1 MKVTAQL
8 YGQFLLSSQVNYTG
22 TYLADHVA
30 GLTHDNVTY
39 FLKTERFSPRQVW
52 KKVRALIE
60 LSPQG
65 YIVFDDTVLNK
76 EHSHRIE
83 LVRRQ
88 YSGNAKGIIKGIGV
102 VNCVYVNPETREFWL
117 IDFRVFQPDQDGK
130 TKIDHVLEMLA
141 QLAPRGVSYRTV
153 LMDSWYAVSAIFKWL
168 MEAGKIFYCPIK
180 TNRKVDDSGGQA
192 PFQPVSYLS
201 WSAQEVAEGKGIRL
215 YGMPAG
221 TSFKLFRF
229 LVSTHQ
235 TDYLITNEITQQ
247 DTNAAAQESDIRWLV
262 EQFHREI
269 KQVTGIESCQCRK
282 SRSQRNHLALA
293 ALTWVRLKSLAYQ
306 AKTTVYQL
314 KQRLLDA
321 YMTRELTEPTLV
333 FA

>member
-8 YGQFLLSSQVNYTG
+8 YGQFLLSSQINYTG

-39 FLKTERFSPRQVW
+39 FLKTERFAPRQVW
-52 KKVRALIE
+52 KKVRALVD
-60 LSPQG
+60 LSPKG
-65 YIVFDDTVLNK
+65 YIIFDDTVLNK

-102 VNCVYVNPETREFWL
+102 VNCVYVSPETREFWL
-117 IDFRVFQPDQDGK
+117 IDYRVFQPDQDGK

-153 LMDSWYAVSAIFKWL
+153 LMDSWYAVAAIFKWL
-168 MEAGKIFYCPIK
+168 MEEGKIFYCPIK
-180 TNRKVDDSGGQA
+180 TNRKVDDSNGQA
-192 PFQPVSYLS
+192 RFQPVSYLS
-201 WSAQEVAEGKGIRL
+201 WSAQEVAEGKRIRL

-235 TDYLITNEITQQ
+235 TDYLITNDIEQQ
-247 DTNAAAQESDIRWLV
+247 DTNAAAQESDLRWLV

-293 ALTWVRLKSLAYQ
+293 ALTWVRLKSLAYK

-314 KQRLLDA
+314 KQRLLDD
-321 YMTRELTEPTLV
+321 YMTRELADPTIV